1 MMLRRF
7 GLVGVLVSSLL
18 MASCVTDSATVYITG
33 AVKMNTGGC
42 VLDPNGDPLV
52 ESTIDATT
60 LAMGRGVNVGF
71 VVGNLIRQRSFN
83 IATDV
88 STVLINQAEITLGDS
103 AGNRLGGPFLV
114 DLSSG
119 VIPGS
124 TDGLAPGRGLIV
136 IPVIPTSVAPT
147 IATLAS
153 TSPVTVFA
161 SIIIRGRTNGHL
173 KVEGGPFS
181 WAITVRPGSAFG
193 KDCSAVGGVP
203 CCNPGQD
210 GEYYCTDLATNGGL
224 CLPSQ

>member
-42 VLDPNGDPLV
+42 ILDANGDLLV
-52 ESTIDATT
+52 QSVVDASV
-60 LAMGRGVNVGF
+60 LATGSGVDVGF
-71 VVGNLIRQRSFN
+71 TVGNLVRQRTFN

-88 STVLINQAEITLGDS
+88 STVIINQAEITLGDS
-103 AGNRLGGPFLV
+103 AGNRIGGPFII
-114 DLSSG
+114 DLSAG

-124 TDGLAPGRGLIV
+124 VDGLAPGRGIVV
-136 IPVIPTSVAPT
+136 IPVIPSSLAPT
-147 IATLAS
+147 IAALAG

-181 WAITVRPGSAFG
+181 WAISIRPSGAFG
-193 KDCSAVGGVP
+193 ADCSAVGGVP
-203 CCNPGQD
+203 CCNAGQD
-210 GEYYCTDLATNGGL
+210 GEAYCTDSTNIGL